1 MEASSELKIGYYVSI
16 KQIFKV
22 KEIKLKQ
29 SLHTFFKSK
38 AGNLLLDLFH
48 AAANH

>member
-1 MEASSELKIGYYVSI
+1 MEASSELKIGYFVSS

-29 SLHTFFKSK
+29 LLHTFFDGIVKS
-38 AGNLLLDLFH
+38 LHVVIPDLIR
-48 AAANH
+48 NP